1 MCSLPTVVPDRKE
14 DHMKV
19 SAMYTP
25 EILSA
30 GANEELI
37 EVAARMQFHEVGA
50 LLVFHQGVLQG
61 IVTERD
67 LLCAVAD
74 GVDPTTATV
83 ERYMTRDPVTVTP
96 DTDAGEAAA
105 QMLALGARHLPV
117 VDGGQVVGMLS
128 ARDLLPD
135 VSWEAEP
142 PKQAV
147 SVP

>member
-1 MCSLPTVVPDRKE
+1 
-14 DHMKV
+14 MKV

-25 EILSA
+25 EVLSA
-30 GANEELI
+30 GANEDLT

-50 LLVFHQGVLQG
+50 LLVFHHGALEG

-74 GVDPTTATV
+74 GVDPATATV
-83 ERYMTRDPVTVTP
+83 ERYMTRDPVTVSP
-96 DTDAGEAAA
+96 DTEAADAAA

-117 VDGGQVVGMLS
+117 VEGGRVVGMLS

-135 VSWEAEP
+135 VSWEAQPQKEP
-142 PKQAV
+142 QKEV
-147 SVP
+147 SLP